1 MESAVDS
8 SEPEVILD
16 SDFLAQLNNADSRA
30 LLDTIDNLR
39 EIHVGD
45 LVDLPQIIVVGDQS
59 SGKSSVL
66 EAISRVRFPVD
77 GDLCTRFATELILR
91 RSSEVAVNVSIQF
104 EDHAASSK
112 LQPFQRSTFDEDALP
127 DIISEAKKL
136 MGIGEDGTKRF
147 SKDILRVEIAKPDVY
162 PLTLVDLPGIFHSET
177 TDQGLEDKEI
187 VDQLIW
193 SYMSQEKSI
202 ILAVVATNN
211 NLANQRVLQEAKKHD
226 PERKRTIGVLTK
238 PDLAGAGSANERKY
252 LDLAKGRE
260 SMHNLALGCPANR
273 GVESLRKRLSKV
285 LLDHIKAS
293 LPGLIQDIRANLR
306 DRQDELDRLGKARSS
321 TEEQR
326 SYLLGIAHEYQR
338 LTHDAIEGRYSNNPR
353 FFGGIGQSETKL
365 RAVIRNSNRAFHAI
379 MTTKGGRYKIL
390 RKGKDGNSGGADE
403 SDNQFPEYLRD
414 LIEEY
419 NVPDPETKDES
430 ALKAELQSLA
440 CFNYGREFPGEASVD
455 LALQLFRDQSEPWQ
469 AIAWKHLKRLLRVTQ
484 EFVEQ
489 AFVHVIGADEKTQA
503 AIFNHYV
510 DPFFERKEEELG
522 DKLRELLRPYVNG
535 YNPPLEAEFLSRMR
549 KKTGD
554 RLAALVTREAEERFG
569 SDQGEHLTQD
579 RVLQVLRDLEDPE
592 MDEFGTEKVINLM
605 TAYYEMSLRT
615 FVDNVIN
622 LAAESCLIRDIPTI
636 LTPMKVDGMPTET
649 LDELASESEEVQIQR
664 RSLEDEVKI
673 LREGLRKCQRHE
685 RRELPG
691 RLSASARPSDGAPGP
706 APSRTVT
713 PSPAPTL
720 GRPSASP
727 PPQTQA
733 TNPVPQVN
741 PKPSVFSTQ
750 PGSTSSNSQSMF
762 GSGNAFAMRP
772 APTSPLIGTT
782 SSVQGGSAT
791 GTFGSGAAG
800 GGNVNNP
807 FASFLSSPPPFPF
820 TPPKIPKSA
829 SNGDKHNSNHRHGG
843 QRA

>member
-260 SMHNLALGCPANR
+260 SMHNLALGWYVLRNSSEQERASGAEDRDAVEKQFFATGPWSTISPANR

-605 TAYYEMSLRT
+605 TAYYE
-615 FVDNVIN
+615 V
-622 LAAESCLIRDIPTI
+622 SCKD
-636 LTPMKVDGMPTET
+636 V
-649 LDELASESEEVQIQR
+649 
-664 RSLEDEVKI
+664 
-673 LREGLRKCQRHE
+673 
-685 RRELPG
+685 
-691 RLSASARPSDGAPGP
+691 
-706 APSRTVT
+706 
-713 PSPAPTL
+713 
-720 GRPSASP
+720 
-727 PPQTQA
+727 
-733 TNPVPQVN
+733 
-741 PKPSVFSTQ
+741 
-750 PGSTSSNSQSMF
+750 
-762 GSGNAFAMRP
+762 
-772 APTSPLIGTT
+772 
-782 SSVQGGSAT
+782 
-791 GTFGSGAAG
+791 
-800 GGNVNNP
+800 
-807 FASFLSSPPPFPF
+807 
-820 TPPKIPKSA
+820 
-829 SNGDKHNSNHRHGG
+829 
-843 QRA
+843 QRATIESQGPHFISLAKLF